1 MQKSHNDDLVNNSGH
16 TKPWWF
22 SQPNYVKIMM
32 KVTSARYTNITVK
45 DETYPKFASIWNGGC
60 VVNMLL

>member
-1 MQKSHNDDLVNNSGH
+1 
-16 TKPWWF
+16 
-22 SQPNYVKIMM
+22 MM
-32 KVTSARYTNITVK
+32 KVTPARYTNITVK